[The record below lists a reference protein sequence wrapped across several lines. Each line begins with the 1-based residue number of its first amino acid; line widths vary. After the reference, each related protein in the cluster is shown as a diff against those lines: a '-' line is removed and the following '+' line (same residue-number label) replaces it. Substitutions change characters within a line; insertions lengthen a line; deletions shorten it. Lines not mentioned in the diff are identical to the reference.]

1 MRVYIDTSVIG
12 GCLDEEFKEWS
23 LRLFSEF
30 ASGRKIAVISDL
42 TRSELEPAPDEIKA
56 ILDRIP
62 LSGREAI
69 SLGEEARV
77 LANAYQRDG
86 AAGPNLIVDALHIA
100 LATIARVDVLTSW
113 NFKHI
118 VNWRRI
124 RLYNAVN
131 MKEGYGMIDIR
142 SPREVLDEENI

>member
-23 LRLFSEF
+23 LRLFAEF

-42 TRSELEPAPDEIKA
+42 TRGELETAPDAVKA
-56 ILDRIP
+56 ILDQISV
-62 LSGREAI
+62 SGCEAI
-69 SLGEEARV
+69 ALDEDARA
-77 LANAYQRDG
+77 LANAYLRDG
-86 AAGPNLIVDALHIA
+86 AAGPDFLVDALHIA
-100 LATIARVDVLTSW
+100 LATVARVDVLTSW

-131 MKEGYGMIDIR
+131 LKEGYGMIDIR
-142 SPREVLDEENI
+142 SPREVLDEEDL

>member
-42 TRSELEPAPDEIKA
+42 TRSELEPAPDAIKA
-56 ILDRIP
+56 ILDTMP
-62 LSGREAI
+62 ASGCEPI
-69 SLGEEARV
+69 SLSQEARA
-77 LANAYQRDG
+77 LANAYLRDG
-86 AAGPNLIVDALHIA
+86 AAGPDFLVDALHIA

-131 MKEGYGMIDIR
+131 LKEGYTMIEIR